1 MDDECK
7 ILTELRALVKSSST
21 MFTYKFIRKCQMFAY
36 ILNVKVNSQV
46 SEFDGNPKK
55 KVFIVYRCYKHIYRT
70 LTNKYVFRKSS
81 L

>member
-55 KVFIVYRCYKHIYRT
+55 KSIYCIP
-70 LTNKYVFRKSS
+70 LLQAHLSNVNKQICFSKK
-81 L
+81 